1 MALSVTQTAVLGPI
15 LKTGRRVASMGYPD
29 IIAPM
34 ELVEKIM
41 GDEFPKLTYR
51 QDSEAICKRHGLAKR
66 DIPDA
71 HSFFKVMGCAL
82 DVYDIVKERGCEIL
96 CDLNHPIRGQVCYS
110 GTYEKDHLQQMRAA
124 EQQVPTEILQG
135 VPREAYAG
143 NASNAC
149 RTIPRGTSEV
159 DMSVI
164 RECLSGTGETCTAP
178 MRDLWLQGREAP
190 RGLYE
195 ATRGQVA
202 MPEMPHVA
210 SFPLEYYDIV
220 LDVGTAEHCFN
231 IGQAIVNMA
240 DMVRKDG
247 YIIHENPANW
257 GNHGFYNLNP
267 TFYADFYS
275 ANGFELTECFLTRR
289 DGGGLRV
296 PLTGRFKF
304 PPEEV
309 NIFAMAQR
317 KTIQK
322 LVWPTQTK
330 YAVQAA
336 AEPGEGAAN
345 LRAIGA

>member
-15 LKTGRRVASMGYPD
+15 LKSGRRVASMGYPD

-34 ELVEKIM
+34 EMVEKVM

-51 QDSEAICKRHGLAKR
+51 PDSEAICKRHGIAKR

-71 HSFFKVMGCAL
+71 HSFFKAMGCAL

-96 CDLNHPIRGQVCYS
+96 CDLNHPIVSRGS
-110 GTYEKDHLQQMRAA
+110 
-124 EQQVPTEILQG
+124 
-135 VPREAYAG
+135 
-143 NASNAC
+143 
-149 RTIPRGTSEV
+149 
-159 DMSVI
+159 
-164 RECLSGTGETCTAP
+164 
-178 MRDLWLQGREAP
+178 
-190 RGLYE
+190 
-195 ATRGQVA
+195 
-202 MPEMPHVA
+202 
-210 SFPLEYYDIV
+210 YDIV

-247 YIIHENPANW
+247 YIIHENPFNC

-267 TFYADFYS
+267 TWYHDFYTT
-275 ANGFELTECFLTRR
+275 NGFDLLACALVDRH
-289 DGGGLRV
+289 GASARV
-296 PLTGRFKF
+296 SYTKRFKF
-304 PPEEV
+304 TEVEV
-309 NIFAMAQR
+309 NTFAMAQR
-317 KTIQK
+317 KTIK
-322 LVWPTQTK
+322 TLAFPMQTK